1 MAWMK
6 ESGKKISGV
15 PLFVF
20 FLNKHF
26 SLAVAFFRR
35 SSQVAIVGAAVR
47 RTAKDLRLGETGTI
61 CCLEDPEMALKLLE
75 MGCVPGVQVRL
86 SGRAPLGDPLM
97 LVLGDQEYTLS
108 VRASEA
114 ATILL
119 KE

>member
-1 MAWMK
+1 
-6 ESGKKISGV
+6 
-15 PLFVF
+15 LFVL
-20 FLNKHF
+20 FLNKLPLSF
-26 SLAVAFFRR
+26 LPVALFRR
-35 SSQVAIVGAAVR
+35 SAQLVAAGAASAAAR
-47 RTAKDLRLGETGTI
+47 RTAKDLRVGETGTI

-75 MGCVPGVQVRL
+75 MGCVPGVKVRL

>member
-1 MAWMK
+1 MA
-6 ESGKKISGV
+6 
-15 PLFVF
+15 LFHPSSPV
-20 FLNKHF
+20 
-26 SLAVAFFRR
+26 LA
-35 SSQVAIVGAAVR
+35 VGAAIR

-75 MGCVPGVQVRL
+75 MGCVPGVKVRL
-86 SGRAPLGDPLM
+86 SGRAPFGDPLM